1 VPILLDAA
9 GIEHKVTSGTTRI
22 MCAVPSITELLFEL
36 GLGDKVVGR
45 TGFCF
50 HPKGEVKRVPKIGG
64 TKDFDL
70 EKLRLLRPTHL
81 IVNVDENPKELVD
94 SAREF
99 IPNIVVTHPLGPK
112 DNVSL
117 YQLMGY
123 LFRATEQA
131 KRLTE
136 LFLRSYQSA
145 IDQTSQLNRERVLYL
160 IWKKPWMTIG
170 QDTYIARVLASVGYD
185 QIELNSPIRYP
196 EIKVECLAGKVDHIL
211 LSTEPFAFRR
221 RDVLELQAAVCLSGK
236 PRVSLIDGEMTSW
249 YGSRAIK
256 GYDYLAA
263 FRAAA

>member
-1 VPILLDAA
+1 
-9 GIEHKVTSGTTRI
+9 

-123 LFRATEQA
+123 LFRAT
-131 KRLTE
+131 
-136 LFLRSYQSA
+136 
-145 IDQTSQLNRERVLYL
+145 
-160 IWKKPWMTIG
+160 
-170 QDTYIARVLASVGYD
+170 
-185 QIELNSPIRYP
+185 
-196 EIKVECLAGKVDHIL
+196 
-211 LSTEPFAFRR
+211 
-221 RDVLELQAAVCLSGK
+221 
-236 PRVSLIDGEMTSW
+236 
-249 YGSRAIK
+249 
-256 GYDYLAA
+256 
-263 FRAAA
+263 